1 MTLEKKGLSPVIATI
16 AIILLTVGAVGF
28 IAGYVIPFV
37 RDNLYGS
44 TECLD
49 YQDYFTADESLGYT
63 CYAEVNGYYLH
74 SISLH
79 AGSAD
84 STLVKGI
91 KLQFIAEGES
101 VPVDISAGGVAANT
115 AGSVRMLN
123 ASKPLEIPENGE
135 IRTYVY
141 NNSIKFTR
149 IDVYPV
155 LQSGKLC
162 DKTDSVRIENQICLK
177 SLTIS

>member
-1 MTLEKKGLSPVIATI
+1 MISGKKGLSPVIATI

-44 TECLD
+44 TECLS
-49 YQDYFTADESLGYT
+49 YQDYFTVDEEMGYT
-63 CYAEVNGYYLH
+63 CYESVGGYYLYGL
-74 SISLH
+74 SVH

-84 STLVKGI
+84 PALVKGV

-101 VPVDISAGGVAANT
+101 VPVDVLAGGAIAST

-123 ASKPLEIPENGE
+123 ASKPLEIPKNGE
-135 IRTYVY
+135 TRTYVY
-141 NNSIKFTR
+141 NDSIKFTR
-149 IDVYPV
+149 IDMYPV

-162 DKTDSVRIENQICLK
+162 DKTDSVRIENKICLN